1 MPTSTQIP
9 RVSALSAVR
18 RRQAFTLLEVLLV
31 VALIGLL
38 SGVLV
43 TGLTRMLN
51 PPPDSPAQA
60 FWRAARAARKHA
72 LENAT
77 QVRLSYNAND
87 GAFEVI
93 AEDGTALDPIQPPAG
108 TRVEFLSGIVA
119 PTLASN
125 GVNGTVNRLFGSVLD
140 ATDAPTES
148 VTFFSDGTS
157 SLFRVRIHAS
167 MSGADTITSIIEVDP
182 WTCSP
187 MLGTSAGGA
196 TGG

>member
-1 MPTSTQIP
+1 MPRTAPIPELSTLP
-9 RVSALSAVR
+9 AVR
-18 RRQAFTLLEVLLV
+18 RRQGFTLLEVLLV

-60 FWRAARAARKHA
+60 FWHAARAARKHA

-77 QVRLSYNAND
+77 QVRLSYNADD
-87 GAFEVI
+87 GAFEAV
-93 AEDGTALDPIQPPAG
+93 AEDGTALDPIRPPAG
-108 TRVEFLSGIVA
+108 TRVEFLSGIVP

-125 GVNGTVNRLFGSVLD
+125 GVNGTVNRLFSGVLD
-140 ATDAPTES
+140 AADAPTPS

-157 SLFRVRIHAS
+157 SLYRVRIQAS
-167 MSGADTITSIIEVDP
+167 LSGADTITSIIEVDP

-187 MLGTSAGGA
+187 MLGTRAGGA
-196 TGG
+196 TGS

>member
-1 MPTSTQIP
+1 MLRTAQIP
-9 RVSALSAVR
+9 QVSALSAVR

-77 QVRLSYNAND
+77 QVRLSYNADD
-87 GAFEVI
+87 GAFEAV
-93 AEDGTALDPIQPPAG
+93 AEDGTALDPIRPPAG
-108 TRVEFLSGIVA
+108 TRVEFLAGIVP
-119 PTLASN
+119 PTLSST
-125 GVNGTVNRLFGSVLD
+125 GVNGTVNRLFSGVLD
-140 ATDAPTES
+140 AADAPTDS

-157 SLFRVRIHAS
+157 SLYRVRIQAS
-167 MSGADTITSIIEVDP
+167 LSGADTITSIIEVDP